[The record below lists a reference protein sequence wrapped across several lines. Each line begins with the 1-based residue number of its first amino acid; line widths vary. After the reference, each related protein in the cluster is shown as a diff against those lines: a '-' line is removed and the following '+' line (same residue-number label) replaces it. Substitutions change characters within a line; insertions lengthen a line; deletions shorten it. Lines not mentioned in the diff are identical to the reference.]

1 MRAALIVVA
10 AAAVTVG
17 LLWWSWQSFG
27 PESIAFAF
35 LVVWVPMAAL
45 GTASHFV
52 TIRLPERCHRLRGWE
67 LRSRVYELLGVR
79 VAKRML
85 RRGPLSVFNPHL
97 HLPPTPDAARVVALD
112 ARMREAE
119 ASHAVLFV
127 LEVAVAMH
135 AVERVVAGSAVH
147 ARVRHHHERLPRDAA
162 ALQPS
167 AAPPTLRRGRSTYRR
182 VRISGPWSPT
192 STVCSTCAANDPSA
206 VAIVQPSS
214 R

>member
-1 MRAALIVVA
+1 MRAALIVAA

-135 AVERVVAGSAVH
+135 AV
-147 ARVRHHHERLPRDAA
+147 ARGWWPA
-162 ALQPS
+162 ALCTLAFDIIMNAYPAMLQRYNR
-167 AAPPTLRRGRSTYRR
+167 ALLRRRFGAVDPPTG
-182 VRISGPWSPT
+182 G
-192 STVCSTCAANDPSA
+192 
-206 VAIVQPSS
+206 
-214 R
+214 